1 MKVKLACLALL
12 LVAACGAAHG
22 SGNAYP
28 SPPTSALAAWQS
40 FPATQVPRPIIA
52 YWDLRPTGGG
62 FTTGNGKIAGFCNK
76 FTLSAVLPVQMPGQA
91 VATWASGASA
101 TYPGISASAAFF
113 AMSHAPGQMQSQDC
127 AAVEPLDVTGV
138 RFGTAQIT
146 TDRGAAT
153 MSAWL
158 FTVTGVMGE
167 LPYPALPTAAFWT
180 GSMTGLSLGESA
192 TVSPDGRI
200 VTFHFSGAPPTAG
213 PCGADYT
220 GAVAESSSAVA
231 VAVLAIP
238 HESSGGPVMCTAI
251 AAFRSVTV
259 ELATPL
265 GGRVVVNASGDAV
278 EACPETV
285 PPASGPGLGATARC

>member
-1 MKVKLACLALL
+1 MKVKLACLAVLF
-12 LVAACGAAHG
+12 VAACGAVHG
-22 SGNAYP
+22 NGNAYP

-40 FPATQVPRPIIA
+40 FPATLVPRPIIA
-52 YWDLRPTGGG
+52 FWDLRPTGGG
-62 FTTGNGKIAGFCNK
+62 FTSGNGKIAGFCNK
-76 FTLSAVLPVQMPGQA
+76 FTLSAVLPVQVPARA
-91 VATWASGASA
+91 VATWASGAST
-101 TYPGISASAAFF
+101 TYPSISASAAFF
-113 AMSHAPGQMQSQDC
+113 ALSNAPSQMQSQDC

-146 TDRGAAT
+146 TDRGPAT

-167 LPYPALPTAAFWT
+167 LPYPALPPAAFWT

-265 GGRVVVNASGDAV
+265 VGRVVVNASGAAV
-278 EACPETV
+278 EMCPDDR
-285 PPASGPGLGATARC
+285 ASC